1 VKGDKSRAGAKGK
14 IPVYPAGYRGTTGLY
29 RDISTTERAVP
40 ALPGAATP
48 VSDESQKW
56 WYKVSGSGWLPQND
70 VEEVNQYDLRN
81 LGFRRW
87 RKAAA
92 AM

>member
-1 VKGDKSRAGAKGK
+1 VKKSVLAPKGK
-14 IPVYPAGYRGTTGLY
+14 SLFTGQDAAGHYFTATSAR
-29 RDISTTERAVP
+29 TERAVP